1 MASTAAEA
9 YADHD
14 AYVDGLVAVAD
25 NANESA
31 AVAAVASE
39 EAAAAAAD
47 AAPAAESAR
56 VVVFNPA
63 TGGVITEGGELL
75 VESTFTDTG
84 GMRLEIPTAGGDYT
98 EAAAEA
104 EDAAAEAEDAVAAVR
119 AAAVEAQM
127 AALAAAAEDADEAAT
142 AAAEV
147 ALEEWAEA
155 QVESA
160 AAQAAAEAAE
170 TARLAE
176 AATVT
181 VSADGT
187 QQFINDANGFTA
199 TAITSDTGVLITMDA
214 EPLQAALE
222 NLTEGE
228 IQPVLAVD
236 GVDLVASWTADGEV
250 DLFNTDGS
258 DALDADG
265 EPYTVDDL
273 VAMRLI
279 FSLR

>member
-1 MASTAAEA
+1 MAS
-9 YADHD
+9 
-14 AYVDGLVAVAD
+14 
-25 NANESA
+25 
-31 AVAAVASE
+31 
-39 EAAAAAAD
+39 
-47 AAPAAESAR
+47 
-56 VVVFNPA
+56 
-63 TGGVITEGGELL
+63 
-75 VESTFTDTG
+75 
-84 GMRLEIPTAGGDYT
+84 
-98 EAAAEA
+98 
-104 EDAAAEAEDAVAAVR
+104 
-119 AAAVEAQM
+119 
-127 AALAAAAEDADEAAT
+127 LAAAAEDADEAAVE
-142 AAAEV
+142 AAEV
-147 ALEEWAEA
+147 ATAEWAEA
-155 QVESA
+155 QAEAV

-214 EPLQAALE
+214 VPLQAALE

-228 IQPVLAVD
+228 IQPVLTVD

-250 DLFNTDGS
+250 ALFNSDGS